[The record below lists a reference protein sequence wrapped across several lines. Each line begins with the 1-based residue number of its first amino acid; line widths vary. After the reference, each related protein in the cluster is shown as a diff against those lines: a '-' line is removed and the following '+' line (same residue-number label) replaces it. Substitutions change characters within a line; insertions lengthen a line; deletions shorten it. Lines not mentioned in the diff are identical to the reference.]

1 MQYKRN
7 KFTVTVV
14 SHDRSENTATDDSK
28 PYGSLA
34 VGELKE
40 KATVIIN
47 DAILIPFHSVMLA
60 TINMVKETVD
70 KNDSVCISGGGGK
83 SAVVGNAVVGSAIVG
98 NVGA

>member
-1 MQYKRN
+1 MQYNKN

-14 SHDRSENTATDDSK
+14 SHDGSENTATDDNK
-28 PYGSLA
+28 PYGSLV

-60 TINMVKETVD
+60 TINMVKESVD
-70 KNDSVCISGGGGK
+70 KNDSICISDSGGK
-83 SAVVGNAVVGSAIVG
+83 SAVVGNAVVGNAIVG